1 MRRGRKPN
9 QESRSAEFRRRL
21 KAWKQI
27 PESSRPSLRAL
38 ACELGTSH
46 QLLSHLLVGLE
57 KWQEEERYREAK
69 NRSKDIRS
77 RAENEKRPLSRLEE
91 EQIRAADRAS
101 THALLGSI
109 LLNKIESIKREA
121 KRGGLDSHPIE
132 MLKVLARAGYSEAQE
147 LLQKYSKTVQPK
159 PRKLELTA
167 KQQHL
172 MDTLPKADAR
182 RYARWLASS

>member
-1 MRRGRKPN
+1 MRRGRKRK
-9 QESRSAEFRRRL
+9 QESRSVEFRQRL
-21 KAWKQI
+21 IVWKQT

-46 QLLSHLLVGLE
+46 QLLSNLLVGLE

-69 NRSKDIRS
+69 NRSKNIRS
-77 RAENEKRPLSRLEE
+77 RAENEKRPLSQLEE
-91 EQIRAADRAS
+91 QQIRAADRAS
-101 THALLGSI
+101 AQALLGSI
-109 LLNKIESIKREA
+109 LLNEIDSIKREA
-121 KRGGLDSHPIE
+121 KRGGLNSHHIE
-132 MLKVLARAGYSEAQE
+132 MLKVFAPKGWSEAQE

-172 MDTLPKADAR
+172 MDTLPKAAAR